1 MVISKIMKLLVLMT
15 LIVTFDK
22 ISRIIEKHIDQI
34 ISETF
39 K

>member
-1 MVISKIMKLLVLMT
+1 MVISKI

-22 ISRIIEKHIDQI
+22 NSRIIEKHVDQI
-34 ISETF
+34 INEIF